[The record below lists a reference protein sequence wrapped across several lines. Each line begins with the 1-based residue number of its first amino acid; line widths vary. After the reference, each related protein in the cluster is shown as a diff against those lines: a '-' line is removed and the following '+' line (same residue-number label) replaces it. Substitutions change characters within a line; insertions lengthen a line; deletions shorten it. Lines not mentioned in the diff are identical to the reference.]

1 MLPISCI
8 NGSVSVIGPS
18 GTNFIT
24 PIFESLEVIIS
35 FASFIRFL
43 SISPD
48 LESVGF
54 LDFQNGCLI
63 FLDQI

>member
-1 MLPISCI
+1 MS
-8 NGSVSVIGPS
+8 SVPPALTSS
-18 GTNFIT
+18 LRF
-24 PIFESLEVIIS
+24 FESLEVIIS